1 MSLKKL
7 IVCHFVLTA
16 TPPDSIWLAGAAI
29 HRLGLLGESAATMRK
44 TIPAADADCGDF
56 AIWAILTALLG
67 GTILIP
73 SSGDVLKTEV
83 AIEDVVHLGG
93 LTAQTEVDAMVFIDE
108 ADIAI
113 AVERHG

>member
-44 TIPAADADCGDF
+44 TIPAADCGDF

-67 GTILIP
+67 GAVLIP

>member
-16 TPPDSIWLAGAAI
+16 APPDSIWLAGAAI

-44 TIPAADADCGDF
+44 TIPAADCGDF
-56 AIWAILTALLG
+56 AIWTILTALLG
-67 GTILIP
+67 GTVLIP

>member
-7 IVCHFVLTA
+7 IVRHFVLTA
-16 TPPDSIWLAGAAI
+16 APPDSIWLATAAI

-44 TIPAADADCGDF
+44 TIPPKDGSAPR
-56 AIWAILTALLG
+56 L
-67 GTILIP
+67 P
-73 SSGDVLKTEV
+73 M
-83 AIEDVVHLGG
+83 
-93 LTAQTEVDAMVFIDE
+93 TAQTEVDAMVFIDE